1 MGASLPAT
9 LVVGG
14 ASNVPVLELN
24 VSNQSGETV
33 QLTGVTLS
41 AEGTG
46 VNSTGVVSLSVYEM
60 VGGSPV
66 LLGTVPNP
74 FASSTTPT
82 ISLPSLNVPP
92 TSTQTFLVTY
102 NFSTTAAAGTYTVGI
117 ANAGGLTGQGL
128 TSGKSLNV
136 TGTPVSGAVVT
147 VAVSTATATSTSTV
161 TATSTITSTGTPTR
175 TKTPG
180 VVKTP
185 VLYPNPSTGEPISV
199 YVPGSGIVDGTV
211 EIFTTA
217 FRKVQ
222 VTPFKS
228 VPLGVVGNGLMIYM
242 TDKDGTPLASG
253 VYYAVVNTT
262 PLSNSGGAA
271 QRLIGKF
278 LLLR

>member
-1 MGASLPAT
+1 MPAT

-14 ASNVPVLELN
+14 ASNVPVLELK

-33 QLTGVTLS
+33 QLTGATLS
-41 AEGTG
+41 ASGTG
-46 VNSTGVVSLSVYEM
+46 VNSTGVASLSVYEL
-60 VGGSPV
+60 VSGSPV
-66 LLGTVPNP
+66 LLETIPNP
-74 FASSTTPT
+74 YASSNTPT

-92 TSTQTFLVTY
+92 TSTQTFLITY
-102 NFSTTAAAGTYTVGI
+102 NFSSTAAAGTYTVGI
-117 ANAGGLTGQGL
+117 ANGSGLTGQGL

-136 TGTPVSGAVVT
+136 TGAPVNGAVVT
-147 VAVSTATATSTSTV
+147 VAVSTATATFTSTV
-161 TATSTITSTGTPTR
+161 TATSTVTRTGTPTR

-199 YVPGSGIVDGTV
+199 YVPGSGIANVKV

-222 VTPFKS
+222 ETNFAN
-228 VPLGVVGNGLMIYM
+228 VPLGVMGSGPMITM
-242 TDKDGTPLASG
+242 TDKTGVALASG
-253 VYYAVVNTT
+253 VYYAVVTTT

-271 QRLIGKF
+271 QRLVGKF